1 MEEINRFFFGD
12 ILLNNF
18 FVTTT
23 YKSEDDN
30 ELSNNYDVYDY
41 LSGEP
46 ATLEQYIFSN
56 EEREKYTKIYKSI
69 PDFQG
74 HPLFLAPYLAME
86 SKTGNEIIAITN
98 EYQYE
103 PFIYLVKSH
112 FFRDCNKKRY
122 EIERVSGQT
131 AIEGEDD
138 LVARVD
144 NICDNLNETLN
155 TVFMHREENTYVV
168 ARRINNLNRLV
179 RKLVKM
185 RDEQ

>member
-56 EEREKYTKIYKSI
+56 EEREKYAKIYKSI

-74 HPLFLAPYLAME
+74 ILFSLLL
-86 SKTGNEIIAITN
+86 IW
-98 EYQYE
+98 QWR
-103 PFIYLVKSH
+103 VKQ
-112 FFRDCNKKRY
+112 
-122 EIERVSGQT
+122 E
-131 AIEGEDD
+131 
-138 LVARVD
+138 
-144 NICDNLNETLN
+144 
-155 TVFMHREENTYVV
+155 M
-168 ARRINNLNRLV
+168 
-179 RKLVKM
+179 KL
-185 RDEQ
+185 